1 MTVWCRGVR
10 GAITVAENTREGV
23 LSATKEL
30 LQQIIDANGIDAE
43 DVASVFFTA
52 TPDLDAEFPAVAAR
66 EMGWNQPALMCA
78 QEMYVTG
85 GMQRCIRI
93 LIHWNTTKLT
103 SDLVHVYLRDAQQLR
118 PELVKKEEA
127 E

>member
-10 GAITVAENTREGV
+10 GAITVAENTREAV

-66 EMGWNQPALMCA
+66 EIGWNQPALMCA
-78 QEMYVTG
+78 QEMYVPG

-93 LIHWNTTKLT
+93 LIHWNTTKQ
-103 SDLVHVYLRDAQQLR
+103 SSELVHVYLRDAQRLR
-118 PELVKKEEA
+118 PELVKKEET